1 MRSFFSRWFV
11 CHLRPKFMKCQKI
24 NTAHGILI
32 WLITLIFG
40 GAFNGHTHR
49 FLNLFKWIME
59 LSIKAGNLRRKKTE
73 MFLSTEPCLMDNF
86 DMISFYLRS
95 FFGDVLERVCWTIKS
110 FNRHLKYTHTKCLFC
125 CAILVRHS
133 IFPGLSLCL
142 QWIAIGF
149 MA

>member
-1 MRSFFSRWFV
+1 MRSFFFPLVCVSFTPQIYEVSKNKYGSRYFN
-11 CHLRPKFMKCQKI
+11 LI
-24 NTAHGILI
+24 NYTHFWGRIQRAYPSFSKLIQVNYGIVNQSGRLE
-32 WLITLIFG
+32 
-40 GAFNGHTHR
+40 
-49 FLNLFKWIME
+49 K
-59 LSIKAGNLRRKKTE
+59 KKKTE

-133 IFPGLSLCL
+133 VFPGLSLCL
-142 QWIAIGF
+142 Q
-149 MA
+149 